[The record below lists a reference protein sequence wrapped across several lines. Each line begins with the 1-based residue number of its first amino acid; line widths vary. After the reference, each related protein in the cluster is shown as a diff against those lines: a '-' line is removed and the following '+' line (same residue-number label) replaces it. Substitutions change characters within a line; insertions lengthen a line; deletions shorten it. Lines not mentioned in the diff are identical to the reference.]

1 MPDFFKFPSTV
12 HLMSSSSV
20 SRLDKVMTDEERQR
34 FLKQDIIV
42 EEKLDGA
49 NIGISL
55 DPTGKLRVQNRGSY
69 LIEPYSGQFSR
80 LPSWLAINA
89 ESLEK
94 ALQKRVILF
103 GEWCAAKHSIEY
115 TSLPDLFLLFDVYDL
130 TEKRFWSV
138 FRRDAL
144 ATSVGL
150 ETVPKVEVEGVSL
163 RVLTTL
169 LEQKKSKFSNE
180 HLEGFVLRVD
190 CGLWNI
196 ERAKLVRQDFTQS
209 IEEHWSK
216 KRLTWNR
223 LAAT

>member
-1 MPDFFKFPSTV
+1 
-12 HLMSSSSV
+12 MS
-20 SRLDKVMTDEERQR
+20 DEEQRR
-34 FLKQDIIV
+34 FLKQDFIV

-55 DPTGKLRVQNRGSY
+55 DPSGKLQVQNRGSY

-89 ESLEK
+89 ESLDK
-94 ALQKRVILF
+94 ALKQQVILF

-115 TSLPDLFLLFDVYDL
+115 SSLPDLFLLFDVYDL
-130 TEKRFWSV
+130 IEKRFWSA

-150 ETVPKVEVEGVSL
+150 KTVPKVEVEGGNP
-163 RVLTTL
+163 RL
-169 LEQKKSKFSNE
+169 LIKQLNQKKSKFSNE
-180 HLEGFVLRVD
+180 HLEGFIFRVD
-190 CGLWNI
+190 CDCWNI
-196 ERAKLVRQDFTQS
+196 ERAKLVRQEFTQT
-209 IEEHWSK
+209 IEEHWAK

-223 LAAT
+223 LAAP

>member
-1 MPDFFKFPSTV
+1 
-12 HLMSSSSV
+12 
-20 SRLDKVMTDEERQR
+20 MTDEERQR

-55 DPTGKLRVQNRGSY
+55 DPTGKPRVQNRGSY
-69 LIEPYSGQFSR
+69 LIEPYNGQFSR

-94 ALQKRVILF
+94 ALKKQVILF

-150 ETVPKVEVEGVSL
+150 ETVPKVEVECGSL
-163 RVLTTL
+163 RVLTTQ
-169 LEQKKSKFSNE
+169 LEEKKSKFSNE
-180 HLEGFVLRVD
+180 HLEGFVFRVD

>member
-1 MPDFFKFPSTV
+1 
-12 HLMSSSSV
+12 MSSSSV
-20 SRLDKVMTDEERQR
+20 SRMNKVMSDEEQQR
-34 FLKQDIIV
+34 FLKQDMIV

-55 DPTGKLRVQNRGSY
+55 DPTGKFRVQNRGSY
-69 LIEPYSGQFSR
+69 LIEPYTGQFSR

-89 ESLEK
+89 ECLDK
-94 ALQKRVILF
+94 ALKKQVILF

-115 TSLPDLFLLFDVYDL
+115 SSLPDLFLLFDVYDL
-130 TEKRFWSV
+130 IEKRFWSA

-144 ATSVGL
+144 ATSIGL
-150 ETVPKVEVEGVSL
+150 KTVPKVEVRGGNL
-163 RVLTTL
+163 RILIKQL
-169 LEQKKSKFSNE
+169 DQEKSKFSNE
-180 HLEGFVLRVD
+180 HLEGFVFRVD

-223 LAAT
+223 LTAP